1 MPELKINVYGVELMK
16 KDKMYFF
23 QPNGPEDEYNINDL
37 VLVNSDLG
45 LEVGKIIA
53 PLKERNFDDLDNE
66 PTPIIRKLTEEDKE
80 IHENILKD
88 ANEVKKFTQEKSEEL
103 NLQMRV
109 LKAKY
114 TFDKSKLI
122 IFFGA
127 DSRVDFRELVKI
139 LAKKYKVRI
148 ELRQVGIR
156 DEVKMKGS
164 LGLCGQVACCARF
177 LREFSSI
184 KMELAK
190 TQQMMINTAKISG
203 RCGKLLCCLK
213 YENEFYEEVLRNV
226 PNENSTIE
234 YDNKPAKVITVNV
247 FLKEVT
253 LQIIEENQPILIKVP
268 FQYFNNLDEKIVK
281 E

>member
-23 QPNGPEDEYNINDL
+23 TPNDPSDEYHINDL

-45 LEVGKIIA
+45 LEVGKIIS
-53 PLKERNFDDLDNE
+53 PLKERNIDDLDNE
-66 PTPIIRKLTEEDKE
+66 PSPIIRKLTEEDKE
-80 IHENILKD
+80 THENNLKD
-88 ANEVKKFTQEKSEEL
+88 ANDVKVFTQEKSEEL
-103 NLQMRV
+103 NLEMRV

-234 YDNKPAKVITVNV
+234 YDNKPAKVVTVNV

-253 LQIIEENQPILIKVP
+253 LQIIEENQPILVKVP

>member
-23 QPNGPEDEYNINDL
+23 TPNDPSDEYKINDL
-37 VLVNSDLG
+37 VLVNSDLD
-45 LEVGKIIA
+45 LEVGKIIS
-53 PLKERNFDDLDNE
+53 PLKERNIDDLDNE
-66 PTPIIRKLTEEDKE
+66 PSPIIRKLTQEDKE
-80 IHENILKD
+80 IYENNIKD
-88 ANEVKKFTQEKSEEL
+88 ANDVKVFTQEKSEEL
-103 NLQMRV
+103 NLEMRV

-156 DEVKMKGS
+156 DEVKIKGS

-177 LREFSSI
+177 KREFSSI

-213 YENEFYEEVLRNV
+213 YENDFYEEVLRNV

-234 YDNKPAKVITVNV
+234 YDNKPAKVVTVNV

-253 LQIIEENQPILIKVP
+253 LQIIEENQPILVKVP
-268 FQYFNNLDEKIVK
+268 FQYFNNLDEKFIK

>member
-16 KDKMYFF
+16 KDKMYFYT
-23 QPNGPEDEYNINDL
+23 PSDPTIEYEINDL
-37 VLVNSDLG
+37 VLVNSELG
-45 LEVGKIIA
+45 LEVGKVIS
-53 PLKERNFDDLDNE
+53 PLKERNIDDLDNE

-80 IHENILKD
+80 THDNNLKD
-88 ANEVKKFTQEKSEEL
+88 ADDVKKYTQEKSEEL
-103 NLQMRV
+103 NLEMRV

-253 LQIIEENQPILIKVP
+253 LQVIEENQPILIKVP
-268 FQYFNNLDEKIVK
+268 FQYFNNLEHKIEK

>member
-23 QPNGPEDEYNINDL
+23 TPNDPSDEYQINDL

-45 LEVGKIIA
+45 LEVGKIIS
-53 PLKERNFDDLDNE
+53 PLKERNIDDLDNE
-66 PTPIIRKLTEEDKE
+66 PSPIIRKLTEEDRE
-80 IHENILKD
+80 THENNLKD
-88 ANEVKKFTQEKSEEL
+88 AYDVKVFTQEKSEEL
-103 NLQMRV
+103 NLEMRV

-234 YDNKPAKVITVNV
+234 YDNKPAKVVTVNV

-253 LQIIEENQPILIKVP
+253 LQIIEENQPILVKVP